1 MGWGTNSPADL
12 GRTGKTV
19 ALELFVTPNLEPVV
33 SNPSTPPFWL
43 VDSETVDELERR
55 FAAEPPP
62 RGMRPAADVH
72 HGKMPDARQ
81 ELVDVV
87 LYVSV
92 DSLNC
97 GRATS
102 ALQALL
108 AQFPQD
114 AAMRVR
120 IVDVAHDVESAVAD
134 RVLFTPTL
142 IVTDRQQRKTR
153 VLGDLSNLTVLWELL
168 VAAGIEPL

>member
-1 MGWGTNSPADL
+1 
-12 GRTGKTV
+12 
-19 ALELFVTPNLEPVV
+19 VTPNLEPIV

-43 VDSETVDELERR
+43 VDPETVDELERR
-55 FAAEPPP
+55 FAAAGPPP
-62 RGMRPAADVH
+62 RGMRPAPDAH
-72 HGKMPDARQ
+72 HRHIPDAR
-81 ELVDVV
+81 EDLVDVV
-87 LYVSV
+87 LYVSIN
-92 DSLNC
+92 SLNC

-120 IVDVAHDVESAVAD
+120 IVDVAHDVESAVED

-153 VLGDLSNLTVLWELL
+153 VLGDLSNLTVLWEIL